1 MLRRCTHALLLLILT
16 VALGCASTRIVDTWR
31 DPNFS
36 GPPLK
41 SIMII
46 SVTKRASIRRTLED
60 EFVLELETKGVRGV
74 PSYTLIPEDGEV
86 PKERLAQAVKES
98 GVEGVL
104 ITRLVKVER
113 RTQIYPG
120 TYVGPPYLGFYGY
133 YSSAWVGYYE
143 PPQIYTYDVVT
154 AETNLFDAAT
164 DRLIWSTT
172 TQTYPNN
179 VKKDIRDF
187 ARLIVEALA
196 ESHII

>member
-1 MLRRCTHALLLLILT
+1 MFRRCIHVLLLLILT
-16 VALGCASTRIVDTWR
+16 VALGCASTQIVDTWR

-41 SIMII
+41 SIMVI

-60 EFVLELETKGVRGV
+60 EFVLELEAKGVRGV
-74 PSYTLIPEDGEV
+74 RSYTLIPEDGEV

-104 ITRLVKVER
+104 ITRLVKVET

-154 AETNLFDAAT
+154 AETN
-164 DRLIWSTT
+164 
-172 TQTYPNN
+172 QPG
-179 VKKDIRDF
+179 
-187 ARLIVEALA
+187 
-196 ESHII
+196 ESELDKFSGILL

>member
-1 MLRRCTHALLLLILT
+1 MFRRCIHVLLLLILT
-16 VALGCASTRIVDTWR
+16 VALGCASTQIVDTWR

-41 SIMII
+41 SIMVI

-60 EFVLELETKGVRGV
+60 EFVLEFEAKNVRGV

-86 PKERLAQAVKES
+86 AKERLAQAVKES

-113 RTQIYPG
+113 RTQVYP
-120 TYVGPPYLGFYGY
+120 GPPYLGFYGY

-164 DRLIWSTT
+164 DRLVWSTT
-172 TQTYPNN
+172 TQTYPSS

-187 ARLIVEALA
+187 ARLIVKALA
-196 ESHII
+196 EGHII